1 MKTYILPI
9 LALAA
14 GPALAQAYKCTDAAG
29 RVAFQEQPCAA
40 GARQATVKLAP
51 VVEQT
56 PEQKRIL
63 QAMAVGGVTA
73 GMSASQVRQ
82 VWGAPIKVNKTVGA
96 GGISEQ
102 WVYGNGQYIYLS
114 HGVVVAMQTT
124 QR

>member
-1 MKTYILPI
+1 MKTLILPV

-14 GPALAQAYKCTDAAG
+14 SPALAQAYKCTDAAG

-63 QAMAVGGVTA
+63 QAMAVGAVTA
-73 GMSASQVRQ
+73 GMSAAQVRQ
-82 VWGAPIKVNKTVGA
+82 VWGPPVRINKTVSA
-96 GGISEQ
+96 GGVSEQ
-102 WVYGNGQYIYLS
+102 WVYSNGQYLYLTRGLVS
-114 HGVVVAMQTT
+114 AMQTT
-124 QR
+124 ER

>member
-40 GARQATVKLAP
+40 AAQQVTVKLAP

-63 QAMAVGGVTA
+63 RALAVGGVTA
-73 GMSASQVRQ
+73 GMSAAQVRQ
-82 VWGAPIKVNKTVGA
+82 VWGSPVRINKTVSA
-96 GGISEQ
+96 GGVSEQ
-102 WVYGNGQYIYLS
+102 WVYGNGQYLYLS

-124 QR
+124 EQ